1 MLRSQV
7 NSSDWRINA
16 GFRFDRH
23 GARRHRPLYTAAPPP
38 PVARPGRCGVGSHP
52 LTLWP
57 LPRHALL
64 VMLSFRLTRLAAT
77 LGRPAA
83 SCRSATLPSLPPP
96 PLLAAF
102 RPPRAPGRPLS
113 TVAALGGPLS
123 TVAALGHVSGWKP
136 PSLSLALQAPPR
148 SSWTSF
154 GGLQRRALAPPLG
167 GTRPLSGTPSGVGA
181 KAASNAADT
190 DGNKDINVDDAG
202 VDLSTPPILAEA
214 DLVEKFVR
222 GSGSG
227 GQKINKTSSCVQLTH
242 TPTGLSVSVQASR
255 SQSRNRVLARRAL
268 AAKLD
273 DAVRG
278 AASAAATE
286 AAAARA
292 RKARRRRKCIK
303 KHFKSRGDRAAM
315 DF

>member
-1 MLRSQV
+1 
-7 NSSDWRINA
+7 
-16 GFRFDRH
+16 
-23 GARRHRPLYTAAPPP
+23 
-38 PVARPGRCGVGSHP
+38 
-52 LTLWP
+52 
-57 LPRHALL
+57 
-64 VMLSFRLTRLAAT
+64 
-77 LGRPAA
+77 
-83 SCRSATLPSLPPP
+83 
-96 PLLAAF
+96 
-102 RPPRAPGRPLS
+102 
-113 TVAALGGPLS
+113 
-123 TVAALGHVSGWKP
+123 
-136 PSLSLALQAPPR
+136 
-148 SSWTSF
+148 
-154 GGLQRRALAPPLG
+154 LQRSALAPPLG

-181 KAASNAADT
+181 KAARNAVHI
-190 DGNKDINVDDAG
+190 DGDDNVTVDDAG
-202 VDLSTPPILAEA
+202 VDLSTPPTLAEA

-273 DAVRG
+273 DVVRG